1 MIWAKVCTINTSLA
15 YTYNC
20 LSFSLSKHDT
30 TNTLLYGQSNYSP
43 FCLSYTICVCQLHSL
58 GLNFWVLNRSLCV
71 CLPFSFW
78 IKSCLDAS
86 PRIGEE
92 GVAPFDLCNRRLQVV
107 FLPLL
112 EFNVP
117 LQTIPSEEVSLIQYI
132 DKTSPLGSFAV
143 STHRS
148 MLSHVWSF
156 CLCFHSAELSMMLYT
171 FMHNTS
177 ICVRRCSFWQFW

>member
-1 MIWAKVCTINTSLA
+1 MIRRTPYYMDNQTTPLFASLIL
-15 YTYNC
+15 YVSVNYI
-20 LSFSLSKHDT
+20 
-30 TNTLLYGQSNYSP
+30 LLDS
-43 FCLSYTICVCQLHSL
+43 T
-58 GLNFWVLNRSLCV
+58 FWVLNRSLCV
-71 CLPFSFW
+71 CVFPFPFW

-148 MLSHVWSF
+148 MLSHV
-156 CLCFHSAELSMMLYT
+156 
-171 FMHNTS
+171 
-177 ICVRRCSFWQFW
+177 